1 MKKILYV
8 CMLSMCFL
16 FTGNGL
22 MAQEDFYNRL
32 GRIRYPYELD
42 LKKVPLADV
51 LSNISKTSNVSIV
64 PESSIADLEI
74 DLYMTKGQTLKNI
87 LETFSATHGLKVR
100 IINNTVILSKK
111 NGDDLAE
118 AATRIIGKVLQ
129 KDSFSGIEGAEVTL
143 LDSGKG
149 SETTKIG
156 GAFIFN
162 DLAPGTYIMR
172 VRHPDYEERGEIVEV
187 KAGQTFSME
196 VMVQDKKSSAKTGM
210 SEGEEKEV
218 VYKQIGKVTD
228 KDGEAKQTEKII
240 LKHAF
245 AGEVKEVISS
255 VTDGIEVTA
264 LEKMNML
271 VLKGNET
278 NLKTARNL
286 IKEIDQPVKQ
296 VRITAQVLDVT
307 DNLLKELGVDWAYKH
322 IEDGTAYAESTNKNN
337 FSGDQLVD
345 PNTDADNDGLAD
357 NIGYAVGNEIFA
369 GFTNALNLEFINIFN
384 SKEDLINATVNLL
397 HQTDDANI
405 NAIPSIVTINGEPAD
420 FRVTEE
426 VIVGTIEEEDD
437 DGNSVKQP
445 LFKEAGVIFKVIPT
459 IRDGGDDPD
468 SILLDVDSE
477 VSNFK
482 LSSGYDQNE
491 GAQFKNN
498 IKTKIRV
505 NDGDSIFIG
514 GLKKGTSS
522 EVVSKIP
529 LLGDL
534 PFIGWLF
541 KNTSSSN
548 DVREI
553 YIQIT
558 AEIVTNENKNSDIP
572 VQNFRA
578 NPIATPGAQLYK
590 IGK

>member
-1 MKKILYV
+1 MKKIFYIFI
-8 CMLSMCFL
+8 LSIF
-16 FTGNGL
+16 FFGVGNSAA
-22 MAQEDFYNRL
+22 AQEDFYSRL

-42 LKKVPLADV
+42 LKKVPLSDV

-74 DLYMTKGQTLKNI
+74 DLYMTKGQTLRSI
-87 LETFSATHGLKVR
+87 LETFSATHGLKIR
-100 IINNTVILSKK
+100 IVNNTVILSKK
-111 NGDDLAE
+111 TGDDIAE

-129 KDSFSGIEGAEVTL
+129 KDNLYGVEGAEVTL

-172 VRHPDYEERGEIVEV
+172 VRHPDFDEKGEIVEV
-187 KAGQTFSME
+187 KSGQTLSLE
-196 VMVQDKKSSAKTGM
+196 VMLQDKKAVAKKGM
-210 SEGEEKEV
+210 EAENKEIA
-218 VYKQIGKVTD
+218 YKQIGKVTD
-228 KDGEAKQTEKII
+228 KDGEQKQTEKII

-245 AGEVKEVISS
+245 ANEVKQVVTS
-255 VTDGIEVTA
+255 VTDGVEVTA

-307 DNLLKELGVDWAYKH
+307 DNLLKELGVDWTYKH
-322 IEDGTAYAESTNKNN
+322 IQDGTATTKSTNTN
-337 FSGDQLVD
+337 DL
-345 PNTDADNDGLAD
+345 TDSELEDLGGSLA
-357 NIGYAVGNEIFA
+357 YAVGNEVFA
-369 GFTNALNLEFINIFN
+369 GFTNAFNLEFINIFN
-384 SKEDLINATVNLL
+384 SKEDLINATINML
-397 HQTDDANI
+397 HQTEDANV

-445 LFKEAGVIFKVIPT
+445 LFKEAGVIFKVTPT
-459 IRDGGDDPD
+459 IRDGIDEPD
-468 SILLDVDSE
+468 SILLDIDTE

-482 LSSGYDQNE
+482 LTSGFDENE
-491 GAQFKNN
+491 GAQIKNN
-498 IKTKIRV
+498 IATKIRV

-522 EVVSKIP
+522 KVVSKIP
-529 LLGDL
+529 ILGDL
-534 PFIGWLF
+534 PLIGWLF
-541 KNTSSSN
+541 KDVSNTN
-548 DVREI
+548 NIREI

-558 AEIVTNENKNSDIP
+558 AEIVTEENKNADIP

-578 NPIATPGAQLYK
+578 NPIAMPGADIYK